1 LDKDD
6 ISDADDS
13 SSETEDHVLEN
24 DNVVADDFQL
34 SSDEEYDEERQ
45 IVSFCRKRPRSY
57 LVISTT

>member
-1 LDKDD
+1 M
-6 ISDADDS
+6 SDADDS

-34 SSDEEYDEERQ
+34 SNDEECDEE
-45 IVSFCRKRPRSY
+45 IEADRKFFFRNRPRNY